1 MEQLKT
7 GQQAPIVDKILS
19 TNFALALLIFIAN
32 AFGLSSGLAEEAVLI
47 ITGIVGFVGAIRE
60 ALKSAAFVGWK
71 SLISGNMFNYL
82 VAVVATLTPYA
93 DQLAP
98 GVKKLFDA
106 ILAKDL
112 PQIIS
117 AVISLAV
124 MAYYLFFQPNR
135 AKALR

>member
-7 GQQAPIVDKILS
+7 GQSPIVDKILS
-19 TNFALALLIFIAN
+19 TNFALALLIFLAN
-32 AFGLSSGLAEEAVLI
+32 AFGLSTGLAEEAVLL
-47 ITGIVGFVGAIRE
+47 ITGIMGFVGTIRE
-60 ALKSAAFVGWK
+60 ALKSAAFVGWNNM
-71 SLISGNMFNYL
+71 ISGNMFNYL